1 MLTIVF
7 EKKVIE
13 GNRKHKS
20 TFFHLLSGII
30 SLTQSAK
37 KVTMSTPVE
46 GMQAHEIKSPDQLTN
61 ALNSVKDKLVSL
73 QTQAQAMLD
82 NPAAAQVD
90 AIQKAIKDAELALAD
105 AAQLHA
111 LFSEMTKIDYLL
123 HSDPNLS
130 AAFQAMN
137 QARSNAERTNK
148 ALLALV
154 VEKRGPASLAE
165 AAAVVKNTIDSL
177 KAEAPTNPMFA
188 KVASALEAI
197 QYQIDHQVPPVAA
210 EAVATTEPKEKSSKV
225 KNAMQTLDYWKE
237 NAARRAGRVAKATR
251 VANIRLDKDS
261 RTEVRERVDAYA
273 AVSKLFGNL
282 EFKSIK
288 HEVKLREL
296 ISGLERGKTL
306 AGYDEDA
313 QAELKIIANIV
324 AKLTGG
330 QPKPGFEVVAG
341 PDQEA
346 VNKALAIFEKSKRD
360 GAHTMDEDE
369 RANAKDYFMKNE
381 VVKKAL
387 VIAGA
392 GTAAP
397 AAGAPTSAPDA
408 HGHSAPAGAPDAH
421 HANPAGNPPANPPE
435 APKPPEAAP
444 VAEKAKQELGKV
456 YEGVMAKVAGDAAFL
471 SETNWDTLKTP
482 MTGVLL
488 KAAITVIEKI
498 VGGTAVDAQL
508 QVVSKPDFA
517 NNLRLLMIL
526 STNPA
531 LFDREALPEVKEH
544 FATVGELTAFV
555 NKLSSIVSKPVS
567 TP

>member
-1 MLTIVF
+1 MLTTVF

-13 GNRKHKS
+13 GNCKHKS

-46 GMQAHEIKSPDQLTN
+46 GMQAHEIKSPDQLST

-90 AIQKAIKDAELALAD
+90 AIQKVIKDADLVLKD
-105 AAQLHA
+105 AAELHK
-111 LFSEMTKIDYLL
+111 LFADMMTN
-123 HSDPNLS
+123 DPNLFS
-130 AAFQAMN
+130 DPILSPALQAMN

-210 EAVATTEPKEKSSKV
+210 EAVATSEPKEKSSKV

-261 RTEVRERVDAYA
+261 RTEVRDRVDAYA

-282 EFKSIK
+282 DFKSIK

-296 ISGLERGKTL
+296 ISGLERGKAL
-306 AGYDEDA
+306 ADYDEDT
-313 QAELKIIANIV
+313 QIELKIIANIV

-330 QPKPGFEVVAG
+330 QPKPGFEVSAG
-341 PDQEA
+341 TTQ
-346 VNKALAIFEKSKRD
+346 ALVDRAATIFEKSKRD
-360 GAHTMDEDE
+360 GGHTMDEDE

-397 AAGAPTSAPDA
+397 AAPTSTPDA

-444 VAEKAKQELGKV
+444 VAEKAKEELGKV

-498 VGGTAVDAQL
+498 LGGTAVDAQL